1 MQKDITG
8 GRRYLGVE
16 PAFSHRLQSES
27 DVRSIQS
34 LEDNGF
40 SCCELFFPE
49 REPIGDQTLKL
60 IDDVSGTTNLLL
72 TAHLPFKNV
81 NIASV
86 YQYVRDSSVDML
98 TGMIDSL
105 SDYVRLITVHTGYAS
120 PSVSGGLEKAIE
132 NNVLSLAKVC
142 DRAGQYDIM
151 VGVENAMNEKYMVGR
166 NFAEMERIIK
176 GVNRGN
182 VGLTFDVGHA
192 RLTGN
197 IEDYVDR
204 KEYIVEIH
212 AHDNFG
218 YMDEHLALGHGKI
231 DWGYVY
237 DKVKD
242 IDCPFVLEQKTLEEG
257 LESIRYW
264 QSLSSESSAYYRLN
278 KILGEIRSEKNP
290 RQLLPIN
297 SEMIRLCE
305 NVLGMGGT
313 GSNVNH
319 IVSSCREAMAF
330 KVAEFVMDEM
340 KYSMGPPRHK
350 FALMAVGSFG
360 REEMSVESDQDTILV
375 LDDTVDDDGRR
386 FFKMFSESLVSRLSA
401 AGFPRCR
408 GNMMASNPKWRG
420 TIAEQLARLDT
431 TYERSVIM
439 DARFI
444 FGDRPLANRFLKTLH
459 MALHA
464 DPTYATELAIS
475 AIKAEVGLEGDS
487 FKVEFFAD
495 SEDAFNLKK
504 YGFRIYSQSIKA
516 LSVKYSITRTNIAD
530 RLWKMH
536 DLGVIDRKS
545 IDRYMFAYDQ
555 LSRVMMLGYVH
566 NIKRGIV
573 SNEYIFPYSLSKK
586 DREGLK
592 EALRIVKELQSLCS
606 GQFAIAKT
614 ML

>member
-1 MQKDITG
+1 
-8 GRRYLGVE
+8 VE
-16 PAFSHRLQSES
+16 LSFSHRLQSES

-49 REPIGDQTLKL
+49 REPLDAQTLKL
-60 IDDVSGTTNLLL
+60 IDEVSGTSNLLL
-72 TAHLPFKNV
+72 TAHLPFKNI

-86 YQYVRDSSVDML
+86 YQYVRDSSVEL
-98 TGMIDSL
+98 LSGMVDSL
-105 SDYVRLITVHTGYAS
+105 SDYVRIVTIHTGYAS
-120 PSVSGGLEKAIE
+120 PSVSGGTEKAIE
-132 NNVLSLAKVC
+132 NNILSLAKVC

-166 NFAEMERIIK
+166 NFAEMDRVIK

-197 IEDYVDR
+197 VEDYVDK

-218 YMDEHLALGHGKI
+218 YTDEHLALGHGKI
-231 DWGYVY
+231 NWDYVY
-237 DKVKD
+237 DKFKD
-242 IDCPFVLEQKTLEEG
+242 IDCPFVLEQRSLEEG
-257 LESIRYW
+257 LESARYW
-264 QSLSSESSAYYRLN
+264 QGLSSESSAYYRLN
-278 KILGEIRSEKNP
+278 KIIGEIRSQKNP
-290 RQLLPIN
+290 RHLLPIN
-297 SEMIRLCE
+297 NEMIRLCE
-305 NVLGMGGT
+305 NVLALGGT
-313 GSNVNH
+313 GSNINH

-330 KVAEFVMDEM
+330 KVAEFVLDEM
-340 KYSMGPPRHK
+340 GYSMGPPKHRY
-350 FALMAVGSFG
+350 ALMAVGSFG

-375 LDDTVDDDGRR
+375 LDDTVDDAGRL

-420 TIAEQLARLDT
+420 TINELLARLDT

-444 FGDRPLANRFLKTLH
+444 AGDRPLANRFLKTLH
-459 MALHA
+459 YALHT

-475 AIKAEVGLEGDS
+475 AIKADVGLESDS
-487 FKVEFFAD
+487 FKVEYFAD
-495 SEDAFNLKK
+495 SEDAFNIKK
-504 YGFRIYSQSIKA
+504 YGFRIFSQSIKA
-516 LSVKYSITRTNIAD
+516 LSVKYRITRTNIAD

-536 DLGVIDRKS
+536 DMGVIDRKS

-555 LSRVMMLGYVH
+555 LSRVMMLGYVQ
-566 NIKRGIV
+566 NIKRGVV
-573 SNEYIFPYSLSKK
+573 SNEYIFPYLLSKR

-592 EALRIVKELQSLCS
+592 ESLRIVKELQSLCS
-606 GQFAIAKT
+606 GQFAIART